1 MAALCTERMPALF
14 SERIA
19 ERRPNASIARPGA
32 HVVGYCNHVGNRI
45 DGVRGDERYR
55 RRDIGT
61 RLLADQLERLRDQG
75 MPSAQASHEAFKVA
89 AAVFSAIR
97 AGRCWRKPPD
107 HSPGT

>member
-1 MAALCTERMPALF
+1 
-14 SERIA
+14 
-19 ERRPNASIARPGA
+19 
-32 HVVGYCNHVGNRI
+32 
-45 DGVRGDERYR
+45 
-55 RRDIGT
+55 
-61 RLLADQLERLRDQG
+61 